1 MAIYTG
7 NNGRLYLARRSSTS
21 IKTGASN
28 EITFQLQKG
37 IKVDETLQVITQ
49 NGSGRNAVAKQKL
62 TEDSARNT
70 PASIRIINGGTGY
83 AVGDVIYLGKV
94 INGDLKRFT
103 DDFTLTSAQLET
115 TGISDE
121 AALVNGEDFLYGKIQ
136 TWQLSSTS
144 EVTDTTALGDVTRSY
159 RPSITSG
166 EGSATLMFY
175 EEDLAETGGRKDVF
189 SYSEILFP
197 RGLAPEVI
205 ISLAVDTGIDTAD
218 ANEVF
223 KTNFVFNAYIT
234 GATVSVSYGEIVTI
248 ETTFTVDGPL
258 LDIPFK
264 ESVQT
269 I

>member
-7 NNGRLYLARRSSTS
+7 NNGRLYLARRTGTS
-21 IKTGASN
+21 IKTGSSN
-28 EITFQLQKG
+28 EIAFDLEKRVD
-37 IKVDETLQVITQ
+37 VDETLQVITQ
-49 NGSGRNAVAKQKL
+49 SGSGRNAVAKAKVAG
-62 TEDSARNT
+62 SAGDTGVN
-70 PASIRIINGGTGY
+70 IRIINGGTGY
-83 AVGDVIYLGKV
+83 KSGDKIFLGRIV
-94 INGDLKRFT
+94 NGDLKRVT
-103 DDFTLTSAQLET
+103 KNKTLQAANIEN
-115 TGISDE
+115 TGINDE
-121 AALVNGEDFLYGKIQ
+121 AALVSGEDFLYGKIQ

-205 ISLAVDTGIDTAD
+205 ISLAVDTGVDVSGSS
-218 ANEVF
+218 ELF

-234 GATVSVSYGEIVTI
+234 GATVSVAYGEIVTI

-264 ESVQT
+264 EEVAT